1 MKLAITGGNGR
12 LAKELLSLDWGD
24 VEIVTWTRADADLS
38 NWEPTRDLV
47 LREKPDVVLH
57 TAASTDLV
65 RCEQDKQY
73 AWENVAL
80 PAVHVARACVMAGAR
95 LVHISTDYAF
105 SGNEPAHPIPTWAR
119 PEPLNYYAFCK
130 MAGETAARVVPD
142 HLVIRTTMKP
152 RAPWK
157 HPQAPVDMWISHS
170 YYDEVAAFVRKV
182 TLSERQGVAHFGARH
197 VNIYEFAKQ
206 ERPDVKPVH
215 RADIKT
221 LTLPSDIRLE
231 VDE

>member
-12 LAKELLSLDWGD
+12 LAKELRALDWGD
-24 VEIVTWTRADADLS
+24 TKIVPWTRADADLS
-38 NWEPTRDLV
+38 KEDETLALARRD
-47 LREKPDVVLH
+47 RPDVVIH

-65 RCEQDKQY
+65 KCEQEKQY

-80 PAVHVARACVMAGAR
+80 PAVHVARACVEVGAR

-105 SGNEPAHPIPTWAR
+105 SGEEPIHPIPTWMR
-119 PEPLNYYAFCK
+119 PEPLNYYSFCK
-130 MAGETAARVVPD
+130 VAAETAARVVPN

-170 YYDEVAAFVRKV
+170 YYDEVAAFVHKV
-182 TLSERQGVAHFGARH
+182 ALSERRGIAHFGARH
-197 VNIYEFAKQ
+197 INVYEFAKL
-206 ERPDVKPVH
+206 ERADVKPIQ
-215 RADIKT
+215 RADVKT
-221 LTLPSDIRLE
+221 LVLPRDVRLE
-231 VDE
+231 VDG